1 MSNGF
6 QNPVMYTDET
16 LRVLENNIVLGK
28 HVSRK
33 HQMEFG
39 KDSMKIGDTL
49 NIRRPAKVTVNSGAT
64 FTAVDYTETSVP
76 LVISNQR
83 HVDNTFT
90 SKELTLNMQDFS
102 DRVIKPGA
110 IQLAQQID
118 IDGYINAKNTVGA
131 LSGTPATAPNNVSFL
146 FGVGKTMDDFSTP
159 RDGQR
164 RLALDQ
170 GTNASLVASITGFFN
185 SQNLVGK
192 QYEDGIFVDA
202 TNTIGLKIAMSQ
214 NVARHTVGPQGGTPA
229 VSGASQSLTAGWA
242 NTGTLITSGWTAAA
256 ASRLNVGDVFTIGSA
271 GTAVNSVNPVTHQ
284 NTGQLMQFVVT
295 TAFSS
300 DASGNGT
307 ISFTPAIISAGPFQN
322 VASVP
327 ASGALLAI
335 AGAANAIQSR
345 SIAWHYDAFELAVVK
360 MVDLAE
366 FGGWG
371 AVRSQNGFSLRVF
384 RQAAISS
391 DTVGNRTDAL
401 YGWSTPYQEQACQ
414 LVGT

>member
-28 HVSRK
+28 YVSRK

-49 NIRRPAKVTVNSGAT
+49 NIRRPAKVTVNTGAT
-64 FTAVDYTETSVP
+64 FSAVDYTETSVP

-102 DRVIKPGA
+102 DRVIKSGA

-118 IDGYINAKNTVGA
+118 IDGYINAKNTVSA

-146 FGVGKTMDDFSTP
+146 FGVGKTLDDFSTP

-214 NVARHTVGPQGGTPA
+214 NVARHTVGPLGGTP
-229 VSGASQSLTAGWA
+229 VVGGASQGIAVGWA
-242 NTGTLITSGWTAAA
+242 NTGILLSSGWTA
-256 ASRLNVGDVFTIGSA
+256 SGLRLNPGDVI
-271 GTAVNSVNPVTHQ
+271 TAVGCNSVNPVTKQ
-284 NTGQLMQFVVT
+284 NTGQLMQFVVQSAG
-295 TAFSS
+295 TA
-300 DASGNGT
+300 DAGGL
-307 ISFTPAIISAGPFQN
+307 ISIAISPQIITAGPFQN
-322 VASVP
+322 VTASP
-327 ASGALLAI
+327 TNGGAI
-335 AGAANAIQSR
+335 AVAGATATVQSR
-345 SIAWHYDAFELAVVK
+345 SIAWHTDAFELAVVK